1 MGGPM
6 EEITII
12 KLLKRKMK
20 LTRMYRKNKDMY
32 VLKIV
37 FWTVLLAVLLTLGLM
52 YLPIAGDLM
61 DPYVSSYNV
70 KAETPRKLIT
80 PLNFMEEA
88 AYIFGVNKYLMY
100 CIVTHESGWN
110 AEAKNPKS
118 TAYGYGQFINST
130 WVAWRVKMGEDS
142 DLSLRSNPQ
151 DAFWTMAWAL
161 DKGYRS
167 HWAVD
172 GRYCASYKLRP

>member
-88 AYIFGVNKYLMY
+88 A
-100 CIVTHESGWN
+100 
-110 AEAKNPKS
+110 
-118 TAYGYGQFINST
+118 
-130 WVAWRVKMGEDS
+130 
-142 DLSLRSNPQ
+142 
-151 DAFWTMAWAL
+151 
-161 DKGYRS
+161 
-167 HWAVD
+167 
-172 GRYCASYKLRP
+172 